1 MTKSM
6 QQAEDEYFE
15 KLWATNNPNTQPKK
29 DSMRNNQTA
38 MEIDYPTMTDTR
50 RRIECHVADI
60 DKLRQR
66 IRELDKPMIT
76 PNDVAGILSAITS
89 AIVEIHLPKWGKRL
103 PSTFPDQLVEDLD
116 ILIAKWDGVLSIQD
130 LNEGN

>member
-1 MTKSM
+1 MNQS
-6 QQAEDEYFE
+6 
-15 KLWATNNPNTQPKK
+15 TNERNQ
-29 DSMRNNQTA
+29 MRNNQTA

-76 PNDVAGILSAITS
+76 PNDVAGLLSSISAAIC
-89 AIVEIHLPKWGKRL
+89 EIQLPKLNKGL
-103 PSTFPDQLVEDLD
+103 PCGFPMEALEDLD
-116 ILIAKWDGVLSIQD
+116 LFVSKWDGVLSIQD
-130 LNEGN
+130 LNKGN

>member
-1 MTKSM
+1 MHSNQSTKGN
-6 QQAEDEYFE
+6 Q
-15 KLWATNNPNTQPKK
+15 
-29 DSMRNNQTA
+29 MRNNQTA

-50 RRIECHVADI
+50 RRIEAHVADI

-89 AIVEIHLPKWGKRL
+89 AIVEIHLPKWEKRL

-130 LNEGN
+130 LNKGN